1 MGVVLIMGMLILEA
15 VIIAVLFW
23 FMGIRSRGKKI
34 KLLTEHVQVLKN
46 KNKERLQVLIQFI
59 THKTK
64 FEEPEKVA
72 PQVIQLEGVIYQQI
86 ITLLLNFKLEE
97 FVALEK
103 SIERLSFLNQE
114 FNFEEEAVDDGDASL
129 DMSME
134 EDIEGSE

>member
-1 MGVVLIMGMLILEA
+1 M
-15 VIIAVLFW
+15 
-23 FMGIRSRGKKI
+23 
-34 KLLTEHVQVLKN
+34 
-46 KNKERLQVLIQFI
+46 QVLIQFI

-103 SIERLSFLNQE
+103 SIERLRFLNQE
-114 FNFEEEAVDDGDASL
+114 FNFEEEAVDDSDASL